1 VATINTIG
9 GVSKIV
15 HFAYNVEIFER
26 GIADRGRR
34 DRHRMGIEFTTTYA
48 ISIYPHLYCKFESR
62 SGRGV
67 QHYVIKLVVSDLR
80 QVGGFLR
87 FPPPIKLT
95 ATI

>member
-1 VATINTIG
+1 MLY
-9 GVSKIV
+9 
-15 HFAYNVEIFER
+15 FAYNVKIFER
-26 GIADRGRR
+26 GIADKGRR

-48 ISIYPHLYCKFESR
+48 ISIYPHLCFMFESR
-62 SGRGV
+62 SGQGV

-95 ATI
+95 TTI